1 MPRRRAPAAAAAA
14 AAATAENNAAI
25 DAASATASMPG
36 ASLAPPPANDAES
49 ITGTLAKMQRRAAAS
64 LLILLVGLIA
74 LHAFLG
80 EVAVV
85 SNMVAAFEAGDAAAA
100 SWWLQ
105 PRAPWA
111 PAARLWDD
119 AFRAADLRAR
129 VPRPALVWD
138 LAALLRPIGGV
149 SNQYVLVVGESGTGK
164 STAVRNAVRE
174 LLRSPGAAGVL
185 YFSAPEI
192 AGSFSR
198 NLAPV
203 LGYFR
208 PFDPLVSF
216 MSWFGVAP
224 LLSDGGGAEPQATWA
239 ALRAS
244 LHAAAAAFHA
254 KHGRPAV
261 LVIDA
266 ADYVAKQERDF
277 FLRLQDFAKV
287 CADAGSLRI
296 VFVSSEGVALPLM
309 QSSSAWSRVRM
320 PPYEVQDVEDEL
332 AVEYLVSCG
341 ISPAVAAETVRSIAG
356 GRFSLLLSVAS
367 AAATEPIEAIRRKF
381 DIQTH
386 VALQDAGVEPANDFF
401 RALVAPPSK
410 RVAAD
415 EARLAMPRDKLDALL
430 KANIIALHPDG
441 TFSAHARH
449 VESFF
454 LRRAWA
460 GGSSGRAV

>member
-1 MPRRRAPAAAAAA
+1 
-14 AAATAENNAAI
+14 
-25 DAASATASMPG
+25 
-36 ASLAPPPANDAES
+36 
-49 ITGTLAKMQRRAAAS
+49 MQRRAAAS
-64 LLILLVGLIA
+64 LLILLFGLIA

-80 EVAVV
+80 EAAVV
-85 SNMVAAFEAGDAAAA
+85 SNMVAAFEAGDAAEA
-100 SWWLQ
+100 SWWLR

-111 PAARLWDD
+111 PAAQPWDD
-119 AFRAADLRAR
+119 AYRATDLRAR
-129 VPRPALVWD
+129 VPRPALVRD
-138 LAALLRPIGGV
+138 LAALMRPSGA

-192 AGSFSR
+192 AESFSR

-224 LLSDGGGAEPQATWA
+224 LSDGGGAEPQATWA
-239 ALRAS
+239 TLRAL

-332 AVEYLVSCG
+332 AVEYLVNCG
-341 ISPAVAAETVRSIAG
+341 ISPSVAAEAVHTIAG

-367 AAATEPIEAIRRKF
+367 AAAAEPIDAIRRKF

-386 VALQDAGVEPANDFF
+386 VALQDAGVEPAHDFF

-415 EARLAMPRDKLDALL
+415 EARLAIPREKLDALL

-460 GGSSGRAV
+460 GGSIGRAA